1 MCVFLSA
8 HLHERD
14 QFHRLTKSVEL
25 ACCMSARRNLPILF
39 FANLMTKTDIF
50 ISVVIIGLSL
60 MRASDGLKKKRAAPG
75 WLCKVLCFITSLA
88 PVANFTS
95 DVIDNN
101 SGAVDLLILTRT
113 TCVINLF
120 TATFRSVAASVTT
133 TWGQGRGQGQGQ
145 GSKAEVRKHPIIFSL
160 LLSTVSVEK
169 AARLSGEPGKCR
181 EWANGSI
188 CMLRLSALLIMF

>member
-1 MCVFLSA
+1 
-8 HLHERD
+8 
-14 QFHRLTKSVEL
+14 
-25 ACCMSARRNLPILF
+25 
-39 FANLMTKTDIF
+39 
-50 ISVVIIGLSL
+50 
-60 MRASDGLKKKRAAPG
+60 MRANDGLKKKRAAPG

-120 TATFRSVAASVTT
+120 TATFRSVAASVSHL
-133 TWGQGRGQGQGQ
+133 GSGSRSGSGSRGQGQG
-145 GSKAEVRKHPIIFSL
+145 SSAEVRKHPIIFSS